1 MAELVYLLPVNQSSV
16 VAVELIVDP
25 NKHHRGADAKADG
38 CKRHRQVSGW
48 VGSIQNIKVDELTE
62 IYTTH

>member
-1 MAELVYLLPVNQSSV
+1 MAELVYHLPVNQSSV
-16 VAVELIVDP
+16 VTVELIVDP
-25 NKHHRGADAKADG
+25 NKHERGADEKADG
-38 CKRHRQVSGW
+38 CKSHRQVAGR

>member
-1 MAELVYLLPVNQSSV
+1 

-25 NKHHRGADAKADG
+25 NKHERGADEKADG
-38 CKRHRQVSGW
+38 CKSHRQVSGW